1 MGKKSFINDKY
12 PKDWKMIIVTGNTN
26 FCRLTTETVTES
38 ANLYK

>member
-1 MGKKSFINDKY
+1 MGKKSLINDKY